1 MSRGLCW
8 TEPWLLSFQQAWY
21 VTDSICAP
29 RVHIEIGRFFVYV
42 GEYSVAKRALD
53 RELSMD
59 MSRGRAVCAVPSRIR
74 GHFISKFDRNRPI
87 PHHFSLI

>member
-1 MSRGLCW
+1 M
-8 TEPWLLSFQQAWY
+8 
-21 VTDSICAP
+21 TDSICAP

-74 GHFISKFDRNRPI
+74 GRFISKFD
-87 PHHFSLI
+87 